1 MTPESQPNTSLSL
14 EGEGEGEGDGH
25 VGCYRAVQGM
35 IYERTTRVLPGGSV
49 LAESGPM
56 RLVISASIGKVPQT
70 KTAMR
75 AAEESF
81 GFLDRVARHRKFLG
95 RLFLDYREDI
105 KDPLV
110 LKMINSVVEVGDED
124 LTPMAAVAGTIAD
137 AVADFLFERG
147 MTKVVV
153 DNGGDVAIRAHRD
166 APITVG
172 IRPDVNERAVSHV
185 IGLDPSIPSH
195 GVATSGLGGRSLTR
209 GIASAATVVARTASL
224 ADAAAT
230 AVANASFL
238 EDEQVWRRPAEEL
251 DPYTDIPGLDITV
264 KVGPLSEEKKSMA
277 VSKAIRRA
285 EELVRRELILGA
297 FVAVQGKYEMTQY
310 FRDRLV
316 DQL

>member
-1 MTPESQPNTSLSL
+1 MPF
-14 EGEGEGEGDGH
+14 
-25 VGCYRAVQGM
+25 
-35 IYERTTRVLPGGSV
+35 ERSATVLPGGRV

-56 RLVISASIGKVPQT
+56 RLVISAGIGKVLQT
-70 KTAMR
+70 EMALR
-75 AAEESF
+75 AAAESF
-81 GFLDRVARHRKFLG
+81 GFLERVARHRKFLG
-95 RLFLDYREDI
+95 RHFLECREEI

-110 LKMINSVVEVGDED
+110 LKMISSVVMIDDKD

-137 AVADFLFERG
+137 EVADFLFERG

-153 DNGGDVAIRAHRD
+153 DNGGDVAIRADRE

-172 IRPDVNERAVSHV
+172 IRPDVSDRAVSHV
-185 IGLDPSIPSH
+185 ISLDPKLRSH

-209 GIASAATVVARTASL
+209 GIASAATVIARTASL

-238 EDEQVWRRPAEEL
+238 EDAQVWRRPAEEI

-264 KVGPLSEEKKSMA
+264 KVGPLTEEKKSRA
-277 VSKAIRRA
+277 LSKAIGRA
-285 EELVRRELILGA
+285 EDLVRRELILGA
-297 FVAVQGKYEMTQY
+297 FVAVQGMHEMTRY

-316 DQL
+316 KQS

>member
-1 MTPESQPNTSLSL
+1 MPF
-14 EGEGEGEGDGH
+14 
-25 VGCYRAVQGM
+25 
-35 IYERTTRVLPGGSV
+35 ERSVTVLPGGSV

-56 RLVISASIGKVPQT
+56 RLVISAGIGKVLQT
-70 KTAMR
+70 KMALR
-75 AAEESF
+75 AADESF
-81 GFLDRVARHRKFLG
+81 GFLERVAHHRKFLG
-95 RLFLDYREDI
+95 RHFLECREEI

-110 LKMINSVVEVGDED
+110 LKMINSVMMVGDED

-137 AVADFLFERG
+137 EVADFLFEHG

-153 DNGGDVAIRAHRD
+153 DNGGDVAVRAHGED
-166 APITVG
+166 PITVG
-172 IRPDVNERAVSHV
+172 IRPDVNDRAVSHV
-185 IGLDPSIPSH
+185 IGLDPHLRSH

-238 EDEQVWRRPAEEL
+238 EDEQIWRRPAEEL

-277 VSKAIRRA
+277 VSMALRRA
-285 EELVRRELILGA
+285 EDLVRREVILGA
-297 FVAVQGKYEMTQY
+297 CVAVQGKFEMTQY
-310 FRDRLV
+310 VRDRLR
-316 DQL
+316 QQS